1 MADMNATDLMLFFTP
16 SVPQQDLHWGEN
28 SGPTLNFP
36 LPPPQTHWA
45 DKLTVGAFVFFL
57 KGTLMCFVHQ
67 KKEIEI
73 IFIRYVAIVT
83 NITSGCAMYLIKIAP
98 PCWTFITMFASP
110 RGGMQMRIHFLF
122 FFCIFWS
129 GENMLFCVFF
139 LLCFFLYLLGNSLDL
154 QIFLPLDL
162 VINRDQFFVDFF
174 WHFGC
179 FFWPTNNISLNQ
191 HVSKF

>member
-98 PCWTFITMFASP
+98 RVEHSLPCLHHHEAECKCAYIFC
-110 RGGMQMRIHFLF
+110 F
-122 FFCIFWS
+122 FFAFFEVGRICFFVFFS
-129 GENMLFCVFF
+129 CCVFF
-139 LLCFFLYLLGNSLDL
+139 YICWEILWIYKYFSLWTLLSTETN
-154 QIFLPLDL
+154 
-162 VINRDQFFVDFF
+162 FFVDFF